1 MWCSLLFWLQLS
13 TSEISDETAAKEV
26 MQQNSGCML
35 YNLFQA
41 LYRSSLQCP
50 KCQKLSNTFE
60 SYLCLSLPLPV
71 RTSRPVYVIYVARDI
86 EPMQIK
92 IGLTLNVHDT
102 IRELRDSIASSMK
115 ISPSRVSLTSNT
127 VTVIM

>member
-1 MWCSLLFWLQLS
+1 MSCSLLFWLQLS

-102 IRELRDSIASSMK
+102 IRELRDSIASLMK

-127 VTVIM
+127 VIM